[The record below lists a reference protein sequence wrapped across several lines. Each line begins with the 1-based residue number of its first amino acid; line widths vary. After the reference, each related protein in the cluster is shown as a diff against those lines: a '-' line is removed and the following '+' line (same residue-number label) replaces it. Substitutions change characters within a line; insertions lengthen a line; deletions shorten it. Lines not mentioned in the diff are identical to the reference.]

1 MIIEKNRH
9 LVILYQ
15 LISESKPVSSEK
27 LAQLT
32 LVTSKTIKY
41 DISTMNAKLKEEDIA
56 EIISYKS
63 KGYEIVPLNEQKYNE
78 FKSSLIEMHILF
90 EDTNIEAMNR
100 RLYILQRL
108 FTDEFVKTD
117 DLAEELYISKSSISN
132 DLAWINQFLKSYYIS
147 TKSERG
153 RGLTIEGAEQDIR
166 SAMVEVYVSLYQHYK
181 FISSNNHFRELFYT
195 EDSEYDSIR
204 RTVLKILRQ
213 SRIQITE
220 LNSSKLV
227 AFVMD

>member
-1 MIIEKNRH
+1 MIIDKNRH

-15 LISESKPVSSEK
+15 LISESKPVSSAK

-41 DISTMNAKLKEEDIA
+41 DISTMNAKLKEEYIA

-63 KGYEIVPLNEQKYNE
+63 KGYKIVPLNEQKYNE

-100 RLYILQRL
+100 RLYILQKL

-117 DLAEELYISKSSISN
+117 D
-132 DLAWINQFLKSYYIS
+132 
-147 TKSERG
+147 
-153 RGLTIEGAEQDIR
+153 
-166 SAMVEVYVSLYQHYK
+166 
-181 FISSNNHFRELFYT
+181 
-195 EDSEYDSIR
+195 
-204 RTVLKILRQ
+204 
-213 SRIQITE
+213 
-220 LNSSKLV
+220 
-227 AFVMD
+227 

>member
-63 KGYEIVPLNEQKYNE
+63 KGYEAHK
-78 FKSSLIEMHILF
+78 
-90 EDTNIEAMNR
+90 
-100 RLYILQRL
+100 
-108 FTDEFVKTD
+108 
-117 DLAEELYISKSSISN
+117 
-132 DLAWINQFLKSYYIS
+132 
-147 TKSERG
+147 
-153 RGLTIEGAEQDIR
+153 
-166 SAMVEVYVSLYQHYK
+166 VSFQ
-181 FISSNNHFRELFYT
+181 
-195 EDSEYDSIR
+195 
-204 RTVLKILRQ
+204 
-213 SRIQITE
+213 
-220 LNSSKLV
+220 
-227 AFVMD
+227 AFP